1 MIQDLDATD
10 LKILKIL
17 QQNCELTTKELAARI
32 NLSSTPTFERK
43 KRLERLGFIRGY
55 MAVLDGEQ
63 IERGFVVYCNVT
75 MRQINKD
82 IATQFATAVQEWKEV
97 TECYNVSGDF
107 DYLMKIC
114 CSSMKQYQEFILNKI
129 GAFPHVAHL
138 QSIFVMGTLKFAYGF
153 PL

>member
-1 MIQDLDATD
+1 MIQDLDDID
-10 LKILKIL
+10 LKILKLL
-17 QQNCELTTKELAARI
+17 QQNCELTTKELAALI
-32 NLSSTPTFERK
+32 HLSPTPTFERK

-63 IERGFVVYCNVT
+63 MERGFVVYCNVT
-75 MRQINKD
+75 MRQINKS
-82 IATQFATAVQEWKEV
+82 IAEQFSQYVQEWNEV

-153 PL
+153 PI

>member
-1 MIQDLDATD
+1 MIQDLDDID
-10 LKILKIL
+10 LKILKLL
-17 QQNCELTTKELAARI
+17 QQNCELTTKELAALI
-32 NLSSTPTFERK
+32 HLSPTPTFERK

-63 IERGFVVYCNVT
+63 MERGFVVYCNVT
-75 MRQINKD
+75 MRQINKS
-82 IATQFATAVQEWKEV
+82 IAEQFSQYVQEWNEV

-138 QSIFVMGTLKFAYGF
+138 QSIFVMGTLKFSYGF

>member
-1 MIQDLDATD
+1 MIQDLDNID
-10 LKILKIL
+10 LKILKLL
-17 QQNCELTTKELAARI
+17 QQNSELTTKELAALI
-32 NLSSTPTFERK
+32 HLSPTPTFERK

-55 MAVLDGEQ
+55 MAILDGEQ
-63 IERGFVVYCNVT
+63 MERGFVVYCNVT
-75 MRQINKD
+75 MRQINKT
-82 IATQFATAVQEWKEV
+82 IAEQFSQYVQEWNEV

-138 QSIFVMGTLKFAYGF
+138 QSIFVMGTLKFTYGF
-153 PL
+153 PI